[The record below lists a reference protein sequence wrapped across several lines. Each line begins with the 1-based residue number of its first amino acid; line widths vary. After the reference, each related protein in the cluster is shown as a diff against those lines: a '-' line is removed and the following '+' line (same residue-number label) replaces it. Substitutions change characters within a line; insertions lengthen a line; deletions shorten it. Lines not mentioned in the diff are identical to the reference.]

1 MITFLPDALNAEIV
15 LGTISNIKDA
25 VNWLAYSY
33 LYVRM
38 IKNPSLY
45 GISLDEIASDSFLM
59 QRRTDLIHTSACIL
73 DKHGLIKYDKKT
85 GVFQVTQLGRVASH
99 YYIKYASISVYN
111 ENLKPQIGLID
122 LFRLFSFSSEFKQIP
137 IREEEKQEIAK
148 LMVKVP
154 VPIKG
159 SIEEPSSKINILLQ
173 SYISQFKIDGYAIS
187 SDMVY
192 VSQSAGRIMRALFEI
207 CVKRGWAQLSLI
219 ILNVC
224 KMIEKRIWSTMTPL
238 RQFKYFIVKFSI
250 HAIPYQKFYFLFFI

>member
-1 MITFLPDALNAEIV
+1 MITNLPDNLNAEIV

-25 VNWLAYSY
+25 VNWLAYTY

-38 IKNPSLY
+38 LKNPTLY
-45 GISLDEIASDSFLM
+45 GIPIDEITNDKFLL
-59 QRRTDLIHTSACIL
+59 QRRTDLVHSAALIL
-73 DKHGLIKYDKKT
+73 DKHGLVKYDKKT

-99 YYIKYASISVYN
+99 YYIKYGSMSTYN
-111 ENLKPQIGLID
+111 ENLKPHIGMID

-154 VPIKG
+154 IPIKG
-159 SIEEPSSKINILLQ
+159 SIEEPASKINILLQ
-173 SYISQFKIDGYAIS
+173 AYISQFKIDGYAIS

-192 VSQSAGRIMRALFEI
+192 ISQSAGRIMRALFEI
-207 CVKRGWAQLSLI
+207 CVKRGWSQISMT

-224 KMIEKRIWSTMTPL
+224 KMIEKRMWNTMTPL
-238 RQFKYFIVKFSI
+238 RQFK
-250 HAIPYQKFYFLFFI
+250 

>member
-1 MITFLPDALNAEIV
+1 MITNLPDNLNAEIV

-25 VNWLAYSY
+25 VNWLAYTY

-38 IKNPSLY
+38 LKNPTLY
-45 GISLDEIASDSFLM
+45 GIPIDEITNDKFLL
-59 QRRTDLIHTSACIL
+59 QRRTDLVHSAALIL
-73 DKHGLIKYDKKT
+73 DKHGLVKYDKKT

-99 YYIKYASISVYN
+99 YYIKYASMSTYN
-111 ENLKPQIGLID
+111 ENLKPHIGMID

-154 VPIKG
+154 IPIKG
-159 SIEEPSSKINILLQ
+159 SIEEPASKINILLQ
-173 SYISQFKIDGYAIS
+173 AYISQFKIDGYAIS

-192 VSQSAGRIMRALFEI
+192 ISQSAGRIMRALFEI
-207 CVKRGWAQLSLI
+207 CVKRGWSQISMT

-224 KMIEKRIWSTMTPL
+224 KMIEKRMWNTMTPL
-238 RQFKYFIVKFSI
+238 RQFK
-250 HAIPYQKFYFLFFI
+250 